1 MVFARAMLFAFLTA
15 NHLFLMR
22 HFLLL
27 VFFLL
32 ATLVGQAQSP
42 VAATPLQLVDSEATG
57 APDTVAALHN
67 FYQHKRRAL
76 PRVLLI
82 TSGIFAFSLF
92 AHEVF
97 TSTPTYG
104 QTQNLGDALAPLF
117 IKALSVPVLGGE
129 ALYYTQY
136 NKRHERRTIKEF
148 RAHQLR
154 PYIKEQ
160 LEPKYFQPAPP
171 AR

>member
-1 MVFARAMLFAFLTA
+1 MLFAFLTA
-15 NHLFLMR
+15 NHPFSDAA
-22 HFLLL
+22 LLTTWG
-27 VFFLL
+27 FLL
-32 ATLVGQAQSP
+32 ATLLGRAQSP
-42 VAATPLQLVDSEATG
+42 VAATPLQLGGSEATG

-97 TSTPTYG
+97 TSTSTYG
-104 QTQNLGDALAPLF
+104 QTQNLGDALAPFL
-117 IKALSVPVLGGE
+117 IGVLSVPVLGGE

-136 NKRHERRTIKEF
+136 NKRHERRAIKEF
-148 RAHQLR
+148 RAHQLQ
-154 PYIKEQ
+154 PYIQEQ

-171 AR
+171 RGS

>member
-1 MVFARAMLFAFLTA
+1 
-15 NHLFLMR
+15 MR

-27 VFFLL
+27 GFFLL
-32 ATLVGQAQSP
+32 ATLLGQAQSP
-42 VAATPLQLVDSEATG
+42 TPAAPLPLASSEATV

-67 FYQHKRRAL
+67 FYKHKRRAL

-97 TSTPTYG
+97 TSTPDYG
-104 QTQNLGDALAPLF
+104 QPQKLGDVLAPLYTGL
-117 IKALSVPVLGGE
+117 LSVPVLGGE
-129 ALYYTQY
+129 ALYYSQY
-136 NKRHERRTIKEF
+136 NKRHERRAIKEF

-154 PYIKEQ
+154 PYIQEQ
-160 LEPKYFQPAPP
+160 LEPKYFQPAPHVK
-171 AR
+171 